1 MKLLHISDL
10 HIGKR
15 VNEFSMIE
23 DQKYILRQILTI
35 ADQQQA
41 DGVMSAGDIYDKP
54 VPSAE
59 AVQVFDWFLTEL
71 ADRGKKVYAVS
82 GNHDS
87 AERIAFG
94 AQLMRGRGV
103 YVSPV
108 YRGETA
114 KYTLTDAYGEMNIY
128 LLPFIKPA
136 VVRHALEGLTDTDAD
151 FMQEE
156 VLSDAAEKEKPSKVL
171 LGSCY
176 ETEKSSEVSSE
187 SCYETEKP
195 SKVSSESCYEK
206 EKPSKVSPESYHD
219 AVKIVIERMNVD
231 TSKRNILIAHQFV
244 TGAGRCDSEEVSV
257 GGLDNV
263 ESEVFDAFD
272 YVALGHIHSPQFIKR
287 ETLRYCGT
295 PLKYSFSEADQEK
308 SVTLV
313 EFAEKGNIQLST
325 VPLVPLR
332 DMRRIRGTY
341 LEVTARTFYQE
352 FNTEDYVQVTLTDEE
367 DIPDGLQK
375 LRIIYPNLMRLE
387 YDNSRTK
394 QSHMIERAEDI
405 EQKSEQEL
413 FAEFYE
419 LQNNQPMNAEQAAF
433 VAQLIAACKEQDK

>member
-41 DGVMSAGDIYDKP
+41 DGVMIAGDIYDKP

-171 LGSCY
+171 PRSCY

-308 SVTLV
+308 SVTVV

>member
-41 DGVMSAGDIYDKP
+41 DGVMIAGDIYDKP

-171 LGSCY
+171 PGSCY
-176 ETEKSSEVSSE
+176 ETEKSSKVSSE

-308 SVTLV
+308 SVTVV

-352 FNTEDYVQVTLTDEE
+352 FNKEDYVQVTLTDEE

>member
-41 DGVMSAGDIYDKP
+41 DGVMIAGDIYDKP

-171 LGSCY
+171 PGSCY
-176 ETEKSSEVSSE
+176 ETEKS
-187 SCYETEKP
+187 

-206 EKPSKVSPESYHD
+206 EKPSKVSPESYYD

-308 SVTLV
+308 SVTVV

-394 QSHMIERAEDI
+394 QSHMIERVEDI

>member
-41 DGVMSAGDIYDKP
+41 DGVMIAGDIYDKP

-151 FMQEE
+151 FTQEE

-171 LGSCY
+171 PGSCY
-176 ETEKSSEVSSE
+176 ETEKS
-187 SCYETEKP
+187 

-206 EKPSKVSPESYHD
+206 EKPSKVSPESYYD
-219 AVKIVIERMNVD
+219 AVKIAIERMNVD